1 MRDCAVLPRY
11 VGIRMNTQAEKK
23 VTINQ
28 VADYCGVSK
37 TTISRFLNGKYEN
50 MSAGTREKIEATIAE
65 LNYRPDRS
73 AQRLKSSRTMLIG
86 CVIGDISSPFSALL
100 LKGITSVCE
109 EAGYQVLFADSR
121 ESVKREKRAVQGF
134 LENRVD
140 GLIINTCGGNDEF
153 LLGLQARGVPT
164 VLADRALMKQG
175 LMDTVSSTNQDSAAC
190 ATRFLFAQG
199 YTRVAF
205 FSETIGSISP
215 RRLRC
220 MGYARAVRDFAPA
233 GIEPEIYELTGD
245 GKVSGEECVKRFRG
259 KYPDERIAILAA
271 NGTTA
276 QRVLI
281 ALKALGMR
289 AGRYL
294 GLCTFDDWDWLQIAE
309 PSITAVTM
317 DSAGIG
323 AKAASLLLERIN
335 GKRQDES
342 PAATIE
348 LPGSLIVRDSTP
360 GPEA

>member
-50 MSAGTREKIEATIAE
+50 MSAVTREKIEAAIAE

-220 MGYARAVRDFAPA
+220 MGYARAVKDFAPA

-342 PAATIE
+342 PAVTIE